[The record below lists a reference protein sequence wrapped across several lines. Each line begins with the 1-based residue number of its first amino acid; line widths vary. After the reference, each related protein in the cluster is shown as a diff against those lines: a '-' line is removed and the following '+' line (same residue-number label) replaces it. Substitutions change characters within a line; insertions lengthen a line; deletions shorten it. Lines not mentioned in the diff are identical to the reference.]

1 MAKTLA
7 KSFNVKPKMIAD
19 IVQQY
24 VRNVLGS
31 LPEVKSA
38 SIANLINIRLDT
50 KFTYEALSVG
60 GDKKKQKKYRIRK
73 VTLAFA
79 PTRAANANIESAAI
93 KYSIDKL
100 SATDAF
106 ELLAGLK

>member
-1 MAKTLA
+1 
-7 KSFNVKPKMIAD
+7 MIID

-24 VRNVLGS
+24 IQNALDS
-31 LPEVKSA
+31 LPEFKSA
-38 SIANLINIRLDT
+38 SIANLINIRLGT
-50 KFTYEALSVG
+50 RFTYEALSVG

-73 VTLAFA
+73 LTLAFA

-100 SATDAF
+100 FATDAF
-106 ELLAGLK
+106 ELLAGLE